1 MSQLDEELKTLRVR
15 LAALEEQKRI
25 EAETAAEQR
34 ANPLKTLET
43 FLTQT
48 RANIERYE
56 EKKQW
61 NERLAAA
68 NTVSYL
74 GPIVEMLKRIEDRL
88 DALETKTTPTP
99 ARTRSRHNND
109 VNITL

>member
-1 MSQLDEELKTLRVR
+1 MSQLDEELKTLRIK

-25 EAETAAEQR
+25 EAEAAAEQR
-34 ANPLKTLET
+34 AAPLKTLET
-43 FLTQT
+43 FLSQT

-61 NERLAAA
+61 HERLHAAEIVA
-68 NTVSYL
+68 YL

-88 DALETKTTPTP
+88 DALETKTTPAP
-99 ARTRSRHNND
+99 VRNRRFNGD
-109 VNITL
+109 VKITL